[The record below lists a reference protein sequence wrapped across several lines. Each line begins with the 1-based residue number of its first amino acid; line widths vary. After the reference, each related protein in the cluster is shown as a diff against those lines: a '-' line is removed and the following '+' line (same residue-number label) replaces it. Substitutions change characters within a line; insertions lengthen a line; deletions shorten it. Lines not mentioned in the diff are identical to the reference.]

1 MKRQNKFFYEKLRKE
16 TVVHK
21 QIKEDNWVSI
31 PIENAL
37 EINEKLFDLWF
48 IFEKIAAVLGT
59 YGQLK
64 DGDWQNIKIDPIDYR
79 ISLFVLRKTLEDFR
93 FMSLKEI
100 EKELLDLGVEHEE
113 RRLRD
118 RLDTLVEAELL
129 LEYDIDELKKN
140 EDLVKT
146 INQNYN
152 LKTKILYGYN
162 LEIASYLLDGW
173 QNQEQKDLNLANSTD
188 LQTVLNKCG
197 IILNKGQ

>member
-16 TVVHK
+16 TVVHNEP
-21 QIKEDNWVSI
+21 KEDNWVSI

-79 ISLFVLRKTLEDFR
+79 ISLFVLKKTLNDFR

-129 LEYDIDELKKN
+129 IEYDIDELKKN

-162 LEIASYLLDGW
+162 LEVAQFLLDGW
-173 QNQEQKDLNLANSTD
+173 QQQEQKDLNLANSTD

>member
-1 MKRQNKFFYEKLRKE
+1 
-16 TVVHK
+16 
-21 QIKEDNWVSI
+21 
-31 PIENAL
+31 
-37 EINEKLFDLWF
+37 
-48 IFEKIAAVLGT
+48 
-59 YGQLK
+59 
-64 DGDWQNIKIDPIDYR
+64 
-79 ISLFVLRKTLEDFR
+79 
-93 FMSLKEI
+93 MSLKEI

-129 LEYDIDELKKN
+129 IEYDIDELKKN

-162 LEIASYLLDGW
+162 LEVAQFLLDGW
-173 QNQEQKDLNLANSTD
+173 QQQEQKDLNLANSTD